1 MSSGTGTVIVERV
14 IGRAAVRLYVA
25 SALRERLTALAA
37 GRPMVIDYY
46 ASRFRGVATG
56 DLSVW
61 FGEPA
66 AEPCYVELEPID
78 DVIVLAERHL
88 VDLLEGATLREAGPP
103 WHRHPAISLARP
115 EDWID
120 FLDRNPIRRR

>member
-1 MSSGTGTVIVERV
+1 MIVEPV
-14 IGRAAVRLYVA
+14 IGRAEVRL
-25 SALRERLTALAA
+25 ALRPALCDRLAPLAA
-37 GRPMVIDYY
+37 GRPLVIHDY
-46 ASRFRGVATG
+46 ASRLRGVATG
-56 DLSVW
+56 DLIVW

-78 DVIVLAERHL
+78 NVVVLAERHL
-88 VDLLEGATLREAGPP
+88 VDTLEGATVREAGPR

-120 FLDRNPIRRR
+120 FLDRHSSRRR